1 MCPWTSCLLKG
12 HICTILSVFESILK
26 PAAVTERGWLMKAG
40 GKEGAGIRRRRW
52 FILRGDVI
60 SYYRNKD
67 DDFTVGSIPLNSL
80 CSVIPPDEALATERN
95 EWTFI
100 VHSRHKSF
108 HLTAQTQPD
117 CMRWVNAIQDVIENA
132 PTIETPTEKLIEELK
147 SIAPSAVEA
156 LYEGHK
162 VSALPVDCVKYLCYC
177 VHAFFGCLMNLF

>member
-1 MCPWTSCLLKG
+1 
-12 HICTILSVFESILK
+12 
-26 PAAVTERGWLMKAG
+26 MKAG

-162 VSALPVDCVKYLCYC
+162 VRLRSLWTVSSTCALFCSCILETV
-177 VHAFFGCLMNLF
+177 F